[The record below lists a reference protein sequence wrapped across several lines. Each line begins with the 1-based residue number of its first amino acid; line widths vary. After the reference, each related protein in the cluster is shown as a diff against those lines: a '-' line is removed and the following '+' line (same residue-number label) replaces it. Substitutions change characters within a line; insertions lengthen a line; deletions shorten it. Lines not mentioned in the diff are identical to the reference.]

1 MTAMLSY
8 GTEKFF
14 AEDVFLDEIDEDEV
28 LVKIKAVG
36 ICHTDIASTESIYP
50 FSYPVLLG
58 HEGAGIVEKV
68 GKNVINVS
76 PGDHVVLV
84 YASCGKCD
92 HCIQGMPYICDEFYC
107 LNTKGVSKHN
117 QKKLALANGE
127 KVSNFFGQSSFAEY
141 SIVNQNSVVKVD
153 KELPLDYLGPLACGL
168 MTGFGSVLEKL
179 QPKKN
184 ESIAVFGCGA
194 VGLSSIIASKIA
206 GCKEIIAIDVSNKKL
221 EFAKQFGATHVINS
235 ENESVK
241 DMISSYLTKGV
252 HYAVEST
259 GHPAVLQEALEITRL
274 SGKIVVLSAVKS
286 GTKIELDY
294 KSIQSERSLI
304 GTIMGS
310 VNPHLFIPRL
320 IEFYKNGQLP
330 LEKLITFYRLKDI
343 NEAIQDIKNGKVIKA
358 VLKI

>member
-1 MTAMLSY
+1 MR
-8 GTEKFF
+8 
-14 AEDVFLDEIDEDEV
+14 
-28 LVKIKAVG
+28 
-36 ICHTDIASTESIYP
+36 
-50 FSYPVLLG
+50 
-58 HEGAGIVEKV
+58 
-68 GKNVINVS
+68 GKNR
-76 PGDHVVLV
+76 
-84 YASCGKCD
+84 K
-92 HCIQGMPYICDEFYC
+92 
-107 LNTKGVSKHN
+107 
-117 QKKLALANGE
+117 
-127 KVSNFFGQSSFAEY
+127 
-141 SIVNQNSVVKVD
+141 SI
-153 KELPLDYLGPLACGL
+153 EER
-168 MTGFGSVLEKL
+168 EKL

-206 GCKEIIAIDVSNKKL
+206 GCKEIIAIDISNEKL

-235 ENESVK
+235 KNESVK
-241 DMISSYLTKGV
+241 DLVASYIKKGV

-259 GHPAVLQEALEITRL
+259 GHPDVLQEALEITRL
-274 SGKIVVLSAVKS
+274 SGKVVVLSAVKK

-330 LEKLITFYRLKDI
+330 LEELITFYRLKDI